1 MYVQAAK
8 KMKEI
13 KQALTD
19 GAESEEFQRLLI
31 NFGLWSKGLGA
42 PRCVSPSSIGVASE
56 EGVAPAISDEAAL
69 VVDRCLVRLKA
80 LHELGFW
87 VFKEYYVY
95 CQSCTDIA
103 YQMQRIGRKRHDL
116 VLKNATSKTVRE
128 ILTAFVERLYRILSE
143 EVQ

>member
-1 MYVQAAK
+1 
-8 KMKEI
+8 MKEI
-13 KQALTD
+13 KQALTG
-19 GAESEEFQRLLI
+19 GAESDGFNQFLV
-31 NFGLWSKGLGA
+31 NFGLWSRQCGA
-42 PRCVSPSSIGVASE
+42 PGYHCGSGEVPV
-56 EGVAPAISDEAAL
+56 ISDESAL

-87 VFKEYYVY
+87 VFQEYYVY

-103 YQMQRIGRKRHDL
+103 YQMQHVGRKRHDL
-116 VLKNATSKTVRE
+116 VLKNATSKTVKE